1 MPAADFCR
9 TVRVDR
15 STLSPD
21 SGTCSRPP
29 EIRFDRL
36 QRATA
41 EFTTSA
47 LDGYGL
53 RGHLPARPAP
63 YASYPVLV
71 HRLASLL
78 HASFRPRLATTPLR
92 FAITS
97 PPSGCEGD
105 LHPQAVNHARH
116 TKERPVRNAQAFP
129 FAWLA
134 GGNRARGS
142 LLGLLHGG
150 AGGLTGA
157 LCCVAGGAGV
167 VGSLMPFRPSLKPL
181 SPSPNPLPSSRRRW
195 LQRARAAR
203 QR

>member
-1 MPAADFCR
+1 MRPAFLLLLPIVQAFVRRRTTMPSADFCR
-9 TVRVDR
+9 TIRVGYP
-15 STLSPD
+15 TLSPGFRD
-21 SGTCSRPP
+21 VRQISRDKP
-29 EIRFDRL
+29 DRL

-105 LHPQAVNHARH
+105 LHPQAVKHARR
-116 TKERPVRNAQAFP
+116 TRKSPGVSDQGKRSSEMVCGD
-129 FAWLA
+129 LLS
-134 GGNRARGS
+134 GGNCPVK
-142 LLGLLHGG
+142 L
-150 AGGLTGA
+150 
-157 LCCVAGGAGV
+157 
-167 VGSLMPFRPSLKPL
+167 
-181 SPSPNPLPSSRRRW
+181 SRRLLVLGEHDVDLRVG
-195 LQRARAAR
+195 RNGNYYAAVGVEVHDF
-203 QR
+203 